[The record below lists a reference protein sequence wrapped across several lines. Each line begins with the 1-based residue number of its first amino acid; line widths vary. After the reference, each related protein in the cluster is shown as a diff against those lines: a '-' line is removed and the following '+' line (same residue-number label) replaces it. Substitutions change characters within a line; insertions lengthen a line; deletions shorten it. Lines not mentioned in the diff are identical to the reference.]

1 MPMAKFRFWIWR
13 FAMLAALVTVGFFGV
28 MAIAPFETPGEP
40 VLGRIVSRARYYDRG
55 GFFLVQIAGILLWL
69 LTALTSGALGRGLKT
84 LFAGLALFMCLVAM
98 ASEYHSL
105 VENNALR
112 DAVDVARHKLR
123 VSQWI
128 TLGLALISLAFGYW
142 GRPR

>member
-1 MPMAKFRFWIWR
+1 MPMAIFRLWIWR
-13 FAMLAALVTVGFFGV
+13 FAMLAALVMLGFFVV
-28 MAIAPFETPGEP
+28 MAFAPFETSGEP
-40 VLGRIVSRARYYDRG
+40 VLGRILTRTRVFDQG
-55 GFFLVQIAGILLWL
+55 GFFLVQIAGVLMWI
-69 LTALTSGALGRGLKT
+69 LTALTSGAWGRGLKA
-84 LFAGLALFMCLVAM
+84 LLAGLALFLCLIAM

-128 TLGLALISLAFGYW
+128 TLGLALLSLAFGYW